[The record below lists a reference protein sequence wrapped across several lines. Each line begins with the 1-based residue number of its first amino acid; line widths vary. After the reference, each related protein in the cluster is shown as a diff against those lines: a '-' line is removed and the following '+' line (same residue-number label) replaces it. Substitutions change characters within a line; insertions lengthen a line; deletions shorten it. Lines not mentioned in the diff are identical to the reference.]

1 VLAPLAPVTQS
12 RNAPRGMQPIR
23 KIAINT
29 GGGDAPGLNAVIRAA
44 TLAAIEHGW
53 EVWGIKHGFRG
64 LIDPS
69 LDELVRLDRK
79 SVRGILRI
87 GGTILGTANRGNPFS
102 YPTLTSTS
110 ATPEPVDRS
119 EDLIRRFSEEGF
131 DALISVGGDG
141 SMRIAYELF
150 KRGLP
155 RVIGVPKTID
165 NDVYSTELTFGFDT
179 AVFIATEAIDRLHTT
194 AEAHERIMV
203 VEVMGRHAGWI
214 ALHAGIA
221 GGADVILMPEV
232 PFQLERVAEKIR
244 QREARERRFSIVV
257 VAEGARPVDGE
268 MVMKEVAVKGARA
281 TVLGG
286 IGEQLTRDL
295 AVMTGKEARNLVL
308 GHLQRGGGPT
318 TFDRLLALRFGTAA
332 VRFLSEGAVS
342 GMVALRDH
350 TIQLASLEDAATRTK
365 TVPLTSDTVVT
376 AREMGICFGDEP
388 EGAFKP

>member
-1 VLAPLAPVTQS
+1 
-12 RNAPRGMQPIR
+12 MQQIR
-23 KIAINT
+23 KIAIST

-44 TLAAIEHGW
+44 TLAALEQGW

-64 LIDPS
+64 LIEPS
-69 LDELVRLDRK
+69 LDELVCLDRK

-110 ATPEPVDRS
+110 AAPQPVDRG
-119 EDLIRRFSEEGF
+119 EDLIRRFQEEGF

-141 SMRIAYELF
+141 SMRIAHELLR
-150 KRGLP
+150 RGVP

-165 NDVYSTELTFGFDT
+165 NDVYATELTFGFDT
-179 AVFIATEAIDRLHTT
+179 AVSIATEAIDRLHTT
-194 AEAHERIMV
+194 AEAHERVMV

-232 PFQLERVAEKIR
+232 PFRLETVAAKIQ
-244 QREARERRFSIVV
+244 QREARQRRFSIVV

-268 MVMKEVAVKGARA
+268 MVMEEVAVAGARA

-286 IGEQLTRDL
+286 IGELLTRSL
-295 AVMTGKEARNLVL
+295 AEMTGKETRNLVL

-332 VRFLSEGAVS
+332 VRFLAQGAVS
-342 GMVALRDH
+342 GMVALQDH
-350 TIQLASLEDAATRTK
+350 TIQLASLEEAATRTK
-365 TVPLTSDTVVT
+365 TVPLTCDTVVT

-388 EGAFKP
+388 PEMFKA

>member
-1 VLAPLAPVTQS
+1 
-12 RNAPRGMQPIR
+12 MQPIR
-23 KIAINT
+23 KIAIST

-44 TLAAIEHGW
+44 TLAAMEQGW

-69 LDELVRLDRK
+69 LDELVCLDRK
-79 SVRGILRI
+79 NVRGILRI

-102 YPTLTSTS
+102 YPTLKSDS
-110 ATPEPVDRS
+110 AVPVPADRS
-119 EDLIRRFSEEGF
+119 EDLIRRFHEEGF

-141 SMRIAYELF
+141 SMRIAHELL

-165 NDVYSTELTFGFDT
+165 NDVYATELTFGFDT
-179 AVFIATEAIDRLHTT
+179 AVDIATEAIDRLHTT

-214 ALHAGIA
+214 ALHSGIA

-232 PFQLERVAEKIR
+232 PFRLERVVEKIR
-244 QREARERRFSIVV
+244 QREARDRRFSIVV
-257 VAEGARPVDGE
+257 VAEGARSVDGE
-268 MVMKEVAVKGARA
+268 IVTKEVASPGEKVM
-281 TVLGG
+281 VLGG
-286 IGEQLTRDL
+286 IGEQVTKTL
-295 AVMTGKEARNLVL
+295 AEMTGKEARNLVL

-332 VRFLSEGAVS
+332 VRFLAQGAES

-350 TIQLASLEDAATRTK
+350 TIVLASLEEAATRTK
-365 TVPLTSDTVVT
+365 TVPLTSDTMVT

-388 EGAFKP
+388 AGTFKV

>member
-1 VLAPLAPVTQS
+1 
-12 RNAPRGMQPIR
+12 MQPIR
-23 KIAINT
+23 KIAIST

-44 TLAAIEHGW
+44 TLAAMEQGW

-69 LDELVRLDRK
+69 LDELVCLDRK
-79 SVRGILRI
+79 NVRGILRI

-102 YPTLTSTS
+102 YPTLKSDS
-110 ATPEPVDRS
+110 AVPVPADRS
-119 EDLIRRFSEEGF
+119 EDLIRRFHEEGF

-141 SMRIAYELF
+141 SMRIAHELL

-165 NDVYSTELTFGFDT
+165 NDVYATELTFGFDT
-179 AVFIATEAIDRLHTT
+179 AVDIATEAIDRLHTT

-214 ALHAGIA
+214 ALHSGIA

-232 PFQLERVAEKIR
+232 PFRLERVVEKIR
-244 QREARERRFSIVV
+244 QREARDRRFSIVV
-257 VAEGARPVDGE
+257 VAEGARSVDGE
-268 MVMKEVAVKGARA
+268 IVTKEVASPGEKVM
-281 TVLGG
+281 VLGG
-286 IGEQLTRDL
+286 IGEQVTKTL
-295 AVMTGKEARNLVL
+295 AEMTGKEARNLVL

-332 VRFLSEGAVS
+332 VRFLAQGAES

-350 TIQLASLEDAATRTK
+350 TIVLASLEEAATRTK
-365 TVPLTSDTVVT
+365 TVP
-376 AREMGICFGDEP
+376 
-388 EGAFKP
+388 